1 LIAAA
6 IILGLSVSGAAAA
19 APPTDKGH
27 AAKAENDKKPGKS
40 CDNAK
45 QGTAAYKDCVA
56 AAAHD
61 GKTPPAKGKDKDKDK
76 KKGPTG

>member
-1 LIAAA
+1 M
-6 IILGLSVSGAAAA
+6 SGMVGA
-19 APPTDKGH
+19 APPTDKDKGH

-40 CDNAK
+40 CDSVK
-45 QGTAAYKDCVA
+45 QGTDAYKDCIA

-61 GKTPPAKGKDKDKDK
+61 GKTPPAKGKDK